1 MNSVK
6 KSLALEALLSGKCV
20 REAASISGITE
31 RQVYRWLE
39 EQGFSSQ
46 LHKLERERVAGSLRS
61 LSSLAEMAVSALED
75 VLTQPTQQSAN
86 IKRLAAVNVLELM
99 LKAREQ
105 LDIEERIEALEK
117 LVRS

>member
-6 KSLALEALLSGKCV
+6 KSLAMEALLSGKCV

-39 EQGFSSQ
+39 ESDFSSQ
-46 LHKLERERVAGSLRS
+46 LHKLERERVSVSLRS
-61 LSSLAEMAVSALED
+61 LSALAEVAVKALGE
-75 VLTQPTQQSAN
+75 VLEEPTQRSAN

-105 LDIEERIEALEK
+105 IEIEERIEALEK
-117 LVRS
+117 LVGK